1 VTGRNGPWDSPT
13 TEQDK
18 QADLTG
24 DDPPTVRAN
33 DAYRAKA
40 RAATADVVMLDRVS
54 GNMPADHAPRRSE
67 SAAGGIVVV
76 ATGNDAERVRKLC
89 HARGLLVPVM
99 SSLAVVHDAMSIV
112 VIGEPSPPA
121 PERVVHVVRPTLG
134 DDQLIDLLRA
144 LASGRA
150 VVDPPSPTDHPA
162 AREAARRVA
171 AYTDRAAIEHTV
183 VDELITLTAADRAHC
198 LFHDPATGA
207 LWSEAKRRT
216 SDDDRRAMG
225 GLVGWAAQT
234 GKMLHASPAG
244 DDPRWL
250 QELDDPD
257 GKAQSRLL
265 VQPIVGADRRVHA
278 VLVAVRRWRNT
289 DFSDAEITALAAFAA
304 LAGPALD
311 LAVGSSAE
319 PRRPRTTQP
328 LGAASKSALAASPR
342 QASDSRPP
350 PVTAQRSAGDTRP
363 PQTNR
368 KAITAQQPI
377 AGKPP
382 AGDIVPI
389 VEDATRVDDSPG
401 PEERYSSESIQS
413 LPSPPTMPP
422 SSSYV
427 AKPPRAR
434 TKAPSDSPKP
444 RRDGEPRD
452 LAVIASDDDAKR
464 VQRIAKKLRL
474 ELATFPALADAPEF
488 YQVVML
494 GETFAGDDSRVAY
507 AARSSIS
514 DDALGDLLTALIH
527 DRAVVPALPL
537 ARPQTTAEAR
547 RSQVAIAGARNLAA
561 ATEFAAAEAVVLT
574 TIKELLD
581 TDRAYYWLVDPMT
594 GALSSAKETGPA
606 NRRAIAG
613 ISGWVARTGRAVAV
627 PRASADPR
635 WLAPL
640 DDPDG
645 DPHSQLLVQPIVRG
659 DQRVYGVLIAARR
672 ARRPGFTDTDAS
684 LLARFA
690 TLAAPLLE
698 QLAVAHD
705 TQQMVGEDTST
716 HAPVAEAT
724 ESTLALIVRG
734 KHPLARWIY
743 LAIGVIAGVLAGIL
757 AG

>member
-1 VTGRNGPWDSPT
+1 
-13 TEQDK
+13 
-18 QADLTG
+18 
-24 DDPPTVRAN
+24 
-33 DAYRAKA
+33 
-40 RAATADVVMLDRVS
+40 
-54 GNMPADHAPRRSE
+54 
-67 SAAGGIVVV
+67 
-76 ATGNDAERVRKLC
+76 
-89 HARGLLVPVM
+89 
-99 SSLAVVHDAMSIV
+99 
-112 VIGEPSPPA
+112 
-121 PERVVHVVRPTLG
+121 
-134 DDQLIDLLRA
+134 
-144 LASGRA
+144 
-150 VVDPPSPTDHPA
+150 
-162 AREAARRVA
+162 
-171 AYTDRAAIEHTV
+171 
-183 VDELITLTAADRAHC
+183 
-198 LFHDPATGA
+198 
-207 LWSEAKRRT
+207 
-216 SDDDRRAMG
+216 
-225 GLVGWAAQT
+225 
-234 GKMLHASPAG
+234 
-244 DDPRWL
+244 
-250 QELDDPD
+250 
-257 GKAQSRLL
+257 
-265 VQPIVGADRRVHA
+265 
-278 VLVAVRRWRNT
+278 
-289 DFSDAEITALAAFAA
+289 
-304 LAGPALD
+304 
-311 LAVGSSAE
+311 
-319 PRRPRTTQP
+319 
-328 LGAASKSALAASPR
+328 
-342 QASDSRPP
+342 
-350 PVTAQRSAGDTRP
+350 
-363 PQTNR
+363 
-368 KAITAQQPI
+368 
-377 AGKPP
+377 
-382 AGDIVPI
+382 
-389 VEDATRVDDSPG
+389 
-401 PEERYSSESIQS
+401 
-413 LPSPPTMPP
+413 
-422 SSSYV
+422 
-427 AKPPRAR
+427 
-434 TKAPSDSPKP
+434 
-444 RRDGEPRD
+444 
-452 LAVIASDDDAKR
+452 VIASDDDAKR